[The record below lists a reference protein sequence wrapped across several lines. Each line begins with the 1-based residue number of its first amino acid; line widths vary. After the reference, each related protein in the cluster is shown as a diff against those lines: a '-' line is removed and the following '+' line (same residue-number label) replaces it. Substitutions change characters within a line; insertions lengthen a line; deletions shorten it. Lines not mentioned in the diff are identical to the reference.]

1 MLLVV
6 MGVAMSKLACAF
18 PSGLVRPGGYG
29 ETKAKTKY
37 QVSLQR
43 HQLGQQPRA
52 CALRPHYTPLL
63 SQVLSVSIRGQ
74 DAFATL
80 EGKRKGKR
88 QLPNPR
94 GPAPC
99 SLRGPL
105 YSSTLALLLIVL
117 PSMY

>member
-63 SQVLSVSIRGQ
+63 SQVLSVSTRGQ

-80 EGKRKGKR
+80 EGKRKR
-88 QLPNPR
+88 EEAASNPQ
-94 GPAPC
+94 GPS
-99 SLRGPL
+99 SLQPPRSSIFFNL
-105 YSSTLALLLIVL
+105 STSLNSST
-117 PSMY
+117 

>member
-6 MGVAMSKLACAF
+6 MGMAMSKLACAF

-80 EGKRKGKR
+80 EGKRKR
-88 QLPNPR
+88 EEAASNPQ
-94 GPAPC
+94 GPS
-99 SLRGPL
+99 SLQPPRSSIFFNL
-105 YSSTLALLLIVL
+105 STSLNSST
-117 PSMY
+117 